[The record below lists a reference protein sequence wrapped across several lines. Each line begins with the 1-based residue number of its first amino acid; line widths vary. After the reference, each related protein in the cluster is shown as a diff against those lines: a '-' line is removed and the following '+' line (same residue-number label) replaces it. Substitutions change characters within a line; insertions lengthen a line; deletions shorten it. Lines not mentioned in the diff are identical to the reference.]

1 MKKKIFVSIALLA
14 LLAACDDH
22 YDDQFNIKPDITDV
36 KDIAMTLETADYGTI
51 LQIERQPR
59 AGTFQRPRRKDVCRG
74 IGGSRY

>member
-51 LQIERQPR
+51 SKLSANPG